1 MSKWRKSFSFL
12 LWINLCHHGES
23 AFNLPH
29 FDYWSRQNKIENLKY
44 QNFLIRQIIKISKWQ
59 HVIHSRWRNS
69 TMMTNSEIKLQIKVF
84 KSIKLFRCW
93 KFIFWSENSISI
105 QNTVLVPFFSAV
117 ERYHNDNLPFDAVYH
132 RYRVLLAIS
141 LQVKMLDLRCE
152 TFLIYRIKSREIFV
166 IKWFEFRVCL

>member
-44 QNFLIRQIIKISKWQ
+44 QNFLIRQITKISKWQ

-69 TMMTNSEIKLQIKVF
+69 TMMTNSEMKLQIKVF
-84 KSIKLFRCW
+84 KPSSFFRCAENSL
-93 KFIFWSENSISI
+93 FYWSEISKYFCSKYGFGAGFLGSREI
-105 QNTVLVPFFSAV
+105 SLS
-117 ERYHNDNLPFDAVYH
+117 FDAVYH
-132 RYRVLLAIS
+132 WYRVLLAIGW
-141 LQVKMLDLRCE
+141 QVKMLHFRGD
-152 TFLIYRIKSREIFV
+152 TFLINRFIPYK
-166 IKWFEFRVCL
+166 K

>member
-69 TMMTNSEIKLQIKVF
+69 TMMTNSEIKLQIKV
-84 KSIKLFRCW
+84 SSQVKLFRRV
-93 KFIFWSENSISI
+93 ENSLFFRTESSTSKYGAVFLGSRDSRDIITLFLCGLSLISC
-105 QNTVLVPFFSAV
+105 NPSNRPANENAAFS
-117 ERYHNDNLPFDAVYH
+117 
-132 RYRVLLAIS
+132 
-141 LQVKMLDLRCE
+141 
-152 TFLIYRIKSREIFV
+152 
-166 IKWFEFRVCL
+166 